1 MDTKGTKLEP
11 ACVKEVGRKAA
22 VLSKK
27 LGRNFSRNEYIK
39 RVNMASKMYHLCNN
53 FYQARQRNVQVSA
66 KQFTTNTSTSC
77 IV

>member
-1 MDTKGTKLEP
+1 MDIKGTKLEP
-11 ACVKEVGRKAA
+11 AYVKEVGRKAA

-53 FYQARQRNVQVSA
+53 FYQARQRNVPVSA
-66 KQFTTNTSTSC
+66 K
-77 IV
+77 